1 MRNAFARAFTA
12 AADAD
17 ERLRLIAA
25 DISPAGA
32 MTEFRE
38 RHPDRFLNVGI
49 AEQSM
54 IGIAAGLAQAG
65 LRPFC
70 YTIATFA
77 LFRPFEFV
85 RNDICYQNV
94 PVVIVGIG
102 GGLCYSTLGATH
114 HAREDI
120 ALAALLPNMQ
130 IIAPCDPL
138 ETEAATRW
146 LAAQNS
152 PAYLRLGKAG
162 EPELTANAPPWE
174 FGELRRLRFVPGYTC
189 VLSYGP
195 IMSRALALAD
205 HLRASVYDVHT
216 LKPLNMITLENIV
229 RHYAEL
235 IVIEESVPFL
245 GPIVKALACDIA
257 CHRRITAFA
266 LPDEFS
272 HTYGTR
278 DELLDASGFAIDDML
293 ERIK

>member
-12 AADAD
+12 AANAD
-17 ERLRLIAA
+17 ERLRLIVA

-85 RNDICYQNV
+85 RNDVCYQNV
-94 PVVIVGIG
+94 SVVIVGIG

-138 ETEAATRW
+138 ETEAATHW
-146 LAAQNS
+146 LIGQNA

-174 FGELRRLRFVPGYTC
+174 FGEIRPLRFIPSNTC
-189 VLSYGP
+189 ILSYGP
-195 IMSRALALAD
+195 IMSRALALAERM
-205 HLRASVYDVHT
+205 HANVYDVHT
-216 LKPLNMITLENIV
+216 LKPLDKIALENIV
-229 RHYAEL
+229 RYYAEL
-235 IVIEESVPFL
+235 IIIEESVPFL
-245 GPIVKALACDIA
+245 GPIVKALAHDIERR
-257 CHRRITAFA
+257 CRITTFA
-266 LPDEFS
+266 LPDEFC